1 MNWKKLSF
9 APEYSIT
16 RSGQVFKNGEPIAI
30 NDTQFGGKKCEING
44 KTYLVHRLVASA
56 FLGMDINDEKTFVQ
70 HGDDN
75 QQNDNVDNLSL
86 GTNASNTQD
95 KVNKNRQ
102 HRPEWELNSQSK
114 LTASDVQAI
123 KRASTGWVK
132 NSVLAKRYWVSEAQ
146 ISRIVNNQRW

>member
-1 MNWKKLSF
+1 METRKLSF
-9 APEYSIT
+9 APAYSVSK
-16 RSGQVFKNGEPIAI
+16 SGQVFKNGEPIAI
-30 NDTQFGGKKCEING
+30 NETQFGGKKCEING

-56 FLGMDINDEKTFVQ
+56 YLGMDINDEKTFVQ

-86 GTNASNTQD
+86 WTNSSNTQD

-114 LTASDVQAI
+114 LNAGNVQAI
-123 KRASTGWVK
+123 KRASQSGVK
-132 NSVLAKRYWVSEAQ
+132 HAVLAKKYWVSEAQ
-146 ISRIVNNQRW
+146 ISRIVSGDRW

>member
-16 RSGQVFKNGEPIAI
+16 RSWQVFKNGEPIAI
-30 NDTQFGGKKCEING
+30 NETQFGGKKCEING

-75 QQNDNVDNLSL
+75 QQNDNVENLSL
-86 GTNASNTQD
+86 GTNSSNTQD
-95 KVNKNRQ
+95 KVNKDRQ
-102 HRPEWELNSQSK
+102 HKPVWELNSQSK
-114 LTASDVQAI
+114 LNAGNVWAI
-123 KRASTGWVK
+123 KRASQSWVK
-132 NSVLAKRYWVSEAQ
+132 HSVLAKRYGVSEAQ
-146 ISRIVNNQRW
+146 ISRIVSGDRW

>member
-1 MNWKKLSF
+1 METRKLSF
-9 APEYSIT
+9 APAYSVSK
-16 RSGQVFKNGEPIAI
+16 SGQVFKDGQPIAI
-30 NDTQFGGKKCEING
+30 NDTQFGGKKCEIDG

-75 QQNDNVDNLSL
+75 QQNDNVENLSL

-95 KVNKNRQ
+95 KVNKDRQ

-123 KRASTGWVK
+123 KRAATGWVK
-132 NSVLAKRYWVSEAQ
+132 NAVLAKRYWVSEAQ

>member
-75 QQNDNVDNLSL
+75 QQNDNVENLSL
-86 GTNASNTQD
+86 GTNSSNTQD
-95 KVNKNRQ
+95 KVNKDRQ
-102 HRPEWELNSQSK
+102 HKPVWELNSQSK
-114 LTASDVQAI
+114 LNAGNVWAI
-123 KRASTGWVK
+123 KRASQSWVK
-132 NSVLAKRYWVSEAQ
+132 HSVLAKRYGVSEAQ
-146 ISRIVNNQRW
+146 ISRIVSGDRW

>member
-1 MNWKKLSF
+1 METRKLSF
-9 APEYSIT
+9 APAYSVSK
-16 RSGQVFKNGEPIAI
+16 SGQVFKDGQPIAI
-30 NDTQFGGKKCEING
+30 NDTQFGGKKCEIDG

-75 QQNDNVDNLSL
+75 QQNDNVENLSL
-86 GTNASNTQD
+86 GTNTSNTQD
-95 KVNKNRQ
+95 KVNKDRQ

-123 KRASTGWVK
+123 KRAATGWVK
-132 NSVLAKRYWVSEAQ
+132 NAVLAKRYWVSEAQ

>member
-30 NDTQFGGKKCEING
+30 NETQFGGKKCEING

-75 QQNDNVDNLSL
+75 QQNDNVENLSL
-86 GTNASNTQD
+86 GTNSSNTQD
-95 KVNKNRQ
+95 KVNKDRQ
-102 HRPEWELNSQSK
+102 HKPVWELNSQSK
-114 LTASDVQAI
+114 LNAGNVWAI
-123 KRASTGWVK
+123 KRASQSWVK
-132 NSVLAKRYWVSEAQ
+132 HSVLAKRYGVSEAQ
-146 ISRIVNNQRW
+146 ISRIVSGDRW